1 MMNKEQELMNRI
13 APEQLEESKWVEERK
28 QELKWQKKQDEQI
41 RLNFEVAL
49 DDIDYINTDEIVDRY
64 IWELEN
70 LKKLEKHIN

>member
-13 APEQLEESKWVEERK
+13 AQEQLEESKWVEERK

-41 RLNFEVAL
+41 RLNFEVDL

-64 IWELEN
+64 IWELE
-70 LKKLEKHIN
+70 KLEKHIN